1 MWWLSPQHIRTWTA
15 KYIASFFDTV
25 TYWKSTTIFLDLL
38 RRCLSWPTKLL
49 FFPSFQKKRW
59 KVYCSAGPKL
69 SSPTEQ
75 HVSDSKD
82 AHVPTTIMSTA
93 RHKGALW
100 VPFSSISWFMLS
112 YHLLFDEV
120 FLYSYMLMT
129 SLNSLQDSITS
140 VKQRLPL
147 TSYTQN
153 ANHIIIAAGQQDPN
167 LFNSKTWPRAAAI
180 TLTALNM
187 SHILLTHD
195 TMHPQYTCPP
205 PGCPTTLNIHDD

>member
-1 MWWLSPQHIRTWTA
+1 
-15 KYIASFFDTV
+15 
-25 TYWKSTTIFLDLL
+25 
-38 RRCLSWPTKLL
+38 
-49 FFPSFQKKRW
+49 
-59 KVYCSAGPKL
+59 
-69 SSPTEQ
+69 
-75 HVSDSKD
+75 
-82 AHVPTTIMSTA
+82 
-93 RHKGALW
+93 
-100 VPFSSISWFMLS
+100 MLS

-120 FLYSYMLMT
+120 SLYSYMLMT

-195 TMHPQYTCPP
+195 TMHPHTHALLL
-205 PGCPTTLNIHDD
+205 GALLH